1 MKFMTKEEYDRARY
15 CGSVYTTMEH
25 SIARQYHKVETPK
38 VSIMDKIKIK
48 LGLKPEA
55 GIKVRVVND
64 RKKKEIDEWVERPEF
79 YEVKEYDYI
88 SDKVVTKTYNKFDHI
103 PYMPPTGYQYEK
115 NYNSSIRNRFI
126 TQKRWSFQ
134 VWCDRLI
141 RTLVFLSV
149 YFLSQKVLLPISYN
163 GWIWIGTFIGT
174 MMLSKLS
181 KFMMIDSIQSHDF
194 LFWENIYVDKREI
207 HYIFRCIVVFFL
219 LYSYTSHYMMWMID
233 YPYYKWI
240 SAVLIYI
247 IGNHLWF
254 KYETDPVKKAL
265 K

>member
-55 GIKVRVVND
+55 GIKVRVLKDQVQKDIN
-64 RKKKEIDEWVERPEF
+64 EWLERPEF
-79 YEVKEYDYI
+79 YEEKKEVYGKEVY
-88 SDKVVTKTYNKFDHI
+88 VTVNKFDRI
-103 PYMPPTGYQYEK
+103 PYMPPTGYQYER

-134 VWCDRLI
+134 VWCDRIL

-149 YFLSQKVLLPISYN
+149 YFLSQKILLPVSYN
-163 GWIWIGTFIGT
+163 GWIWTGTFIGT

-194 LFWENIYVDKREI
+194 LFWENIYIDKREI

-233 YPYYKWI
+233 YPYYNWI
-240 SAVLIYI
+240 SAFLIYI

>member
-1 MKFMTKEEYDRARY
+1 MKFMTKAEYDRARY

-55 GIKVRVVND
+55 GIKVRVLKDQVQKDIN
-64 RKKKEIDEWVERPEF
+64 EWLERPEF
-79 YEVKEYDYI
+79 YEEKKEVYGKEVY
-88 SDKVVTKTYNKFDHI
+88 VTVNKFDRI
-103 PYMPPTGYQYEK
+103 PYMPPTGYQYER

-126 TQKRWSFQ
+126 THKRWVFQ
-134 VWCDRLI
+134 VWCDRIL

-149 YFLSQKVLLPISYN
+149 YFLSQNILLSVSYN
-163 GWIWIGTFIGT
+163 GWIWTGTFIGT
-174 MMLSKLS
+174 MMLSKLT

-194 LFWENIYVDKREI
+194 LFWENIYIDKREI

-233 YPYYKWI
+233 YPYYNWI
-240 SAVLIYI
+240 SAFLIYI

>member
-25 SIARQYHKVETPK
+25 SIARQYHKVETSK
-38 VSIMDKIKIK
+38 VSIMDRIKIK
-48 LGLKPEA
+48 LGLKQEA
-55 GIKVRVVND
+55 GIKVRVLND
-64 RKKKEIDEWVERPEF
+64 QVQKDINEWLERPEF
-79 YEVKEYDYI
+79 YEEKKEVYGKEVY
-88 SDKVVTKTYNKFDHI
+88 VTVNKFDRI
-103 PYMPPTGYQYEK
+103 PYMPPTGYQYER

-126 TQKRWSFQ
+126 TQKRWAFQ

-149 YFLSQKVLLPISYN
+149 YFLSQKILLPVSYN
-163 GWIWIGTFIGT
+163 GWIWTGTFIGT
-174 MMLSKLS
+174 MMLSKLT

-219 LYSYTSHYMMWMID
+219 LYSYASHYMMWMID
-233 YPYYKWI
+233 YPYYNWI
-240 SAVLIYI
+240 SAAIVYI